1 MRGIG
6 TKLVAWPEGNRK
18 GKTII
23 AFIMLIKTETLG
35 QGSGGKGCHKHT
47 GHTNK
52 MFLMCVFGK
61 PPSACVYLCVVCHF
75 ADPLKRTHS
84 VCSSWSCCLLFLFA
98 NKFNNVNNATK
109 NNSHKHKELQNGATA
124 TAGTTKN
131 LIIECNPTQTHI
143 HAHAGR

>member
-52 MFLMCVFGK
+52 MFLMCVCLERHRVHVCICVL
-61 PPSACVYLCVVCHF
+61 SAILRI
-75 ADPLKRTHS
+75 L
-84 VCSSWSCCLLFLFA
+84 
-98 NKFNNVNNATK
+98 
-109 NNSHKHKELQNGATA
+109 
-124 TAGTTKN
+124 
-131 LIIECNPTQTHI
+131 
-143 HAHAGR
+143 